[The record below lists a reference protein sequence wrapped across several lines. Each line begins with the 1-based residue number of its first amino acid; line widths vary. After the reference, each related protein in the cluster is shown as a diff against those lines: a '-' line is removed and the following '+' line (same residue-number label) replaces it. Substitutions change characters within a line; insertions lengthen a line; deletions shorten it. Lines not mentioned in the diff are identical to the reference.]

1 MISLPQYARID
12 RVASTGST
20 NADLLADAA
29 APAWTAL
36 IAAQQTAGR
45 GRLGR
50 PWASPAGTQVILSVL
65 LRPTVADLDH
75 VGTIPLATGLAVLD
89 AVRSVAGDGTE
100 LKWPNDVMFHGKK
113 LCGILAEAAGLPD
126 DPRIVVGLGLN
137 VSLTREQLPVEH
149 ATSLAL
155 EGVDVTVDD
164 LTVLVL
170 EALHRRLTQWA
181 TGDRSLMADYRR
193 ACITIGKSVRVEAAT
208 GDLHGTVEGVA
219 TDGRLDLIDTDG
231 RRHLIAAGD
240 VTHLR
245 RTDTTY

>member
-1 MISLPQYARID
+1 VISLPQYARID

-100 LKWPNDVMFHGKK
+100 LKWPNDVLFRGKK

-164 LTVLVL
+164 LTVRVL

-193 ACITIGKSVRVEAAT
+193 ACITIGKSVRVESAT
-208 GDLHGTVEGVA
+208 GDLFGTVDGVA
-219 TDGRLDLIDTDG
+219 NDGRLDLIDTDG